1 MEDAPRSGWPK
12 TSQETADL
20 VLSIVTRNSITRAW
34 SCAWIAR
41 EAAKLSKI
49 LSASSVYRILRNNNY
64 SSCKQIVKPGLTL
77 DIKKKRLDW
86 CSAYEHWKLEDWKN
100 VIFDR

>member
-1 MEDAPRSGWPK
+1 MEDAPRSGRPK
-12 TSQETADL
+12 TSQEIVDL
-20 VLSIVTRNSITRAW
+20 VLSIVTRNSIIRAW
-34 SCAWIAR
+34 SYARIAR

-64 SSCKQIVKPGLTL
+64 SSCKQTMKPGLTL

-86 CSAYEHWKLEDWKN
+86 CLAYKH
-100 VIFDR
+100 